1 MSLGVWGHA
10 PSTPPWSCTG
20 STCTSSVLYALPYAL
35 FAPPQAIGDAEL
47 HRQHLHLIG
56 CKTKFNQ
63 DKQVCV
69 CGGGAL
75 AGGRGRWRRVG
86 GRERRGAYSP
96 ALYRCA
102 SSPPRYYQCCCCAD
116 LPPPPR
122 PPPLLQTRGNTDR
135 ELQKLKEHQGKQQR
149 EYERFEAREKIKEEV
164 REGGGS

>member
-1 MSLGVWGHA
+1 M
-10 PSTPPWSCTG
+10 
-20 STCTSSVLYALPYAL
+20 
-35 FAPPQAIGDAEL
+35 
-47 HRQHLHLIG
+47 
-56 CKTKFNQ
+56 
-63 DKQVCV
+63 

-96 ALYRCA
+96 ALSRCA
-102 SSPPRYYQCCCCAD
+102 SSPPATTNAAAVLIY
-116 LPPPPR
+116 PPPLR
-122 PPPLLQTRGNTDR
+122 PPLLQTRDNTDR